1 MRVLIDILHPAHV
14 HFFRNFY
21 SEMESRGH
29 EVCITARDKDRSVE
43 LLRAFELPY
52 QLISQQKSGGAGLAA
67 EMALRTPRLMR
78 IMRSFRPDVMTGIM
92 GPSIALAGVLRLPR
106 VPAVVFYDTE
116 FAVQTNRIV
125 YPLAYSV
132 CTPDCYQ
139 GKVPG
144 RHSTYAGYH
153 ELAYLHPNR
162 FRPDPAVLAEFG
174 VSPGDAYSIV
184 RFVSWQA
191 VHDRRER
198 GLSAKQKLHLVEVLQ
213 RRGRV
218 LVSSEGPAPPELAD
232 LAVRGPVEK
241 VHHLLAHARLVVG
254 ESATMSSEAAV
265 LGVPAVF
272 IATTGRGYTDDE
284 ERRYGLVRHFTEDQ
298 YDMALTAIEEILG
311 QPAAAWQGARQR
323 LLDEKVDVTGW
334 MVDYFESTFAAY
346 GACPRGTTPLQPP
359 RRGASSATDDG
370 GR

>member
-29 EVCITARDKDRSVE
+29 SVCIVARDKDRSVE
-43 LLRAFELPY
+43 LLRAFGLPY
-52 QLISQQKSGGAGLAA
+52 QQISRQKSGAGLAI
-67 EMALRTPRLMR
+67 EMVQRTPRLMK

-106 VPAVVFYDTE
+106 VPSVVFYDTE

-139 GKVPG
+139 GRVPG
-144 RHSTYAGYH
+144 RHPTYAGYH

-162 FRPDPAVLAEFG
+162 FRPDPAVLSEFG
-174 VSPGDAYSIV
+174 VSPGEAYSIV

-191 VHDRRER
+191 VHDRNER
-198 GLSAKQKLHLVEVLQ
+198 GLTVKQKRHLVEVLQ

-218 LVSSEGPAPPELAD
+218 LVSSEGPLPPELAG
-232 LAVRGPVEK
+232 LAIHGPVEK

-298 YDMALTAIEEILG
+298 YDMALSTIEDVL
-311 QPAAAWQGARQR
+311 AAPSATWAGARQR
-323 LLDEKVDVTGW
+323 LLDDKIDVTGW
-334 MVDYFESTFAAY
+334 MTDYFESTFTPH
-346 GACPRGTTPLQPP
+346 GACPRGDEPPSTP
-359 RRGASSATDDG
+359 RRGAGSATDD
-370 GR
+370 

>member
-1 MRVLIDILHPAHV
+1 MRILIDILHPAHV
-14 HFFRNFY
+14 HFFRNFHA
-21 SEMESRGH
+21 EMTDRGH
-29 EVCITARDKDRSVE
+29 QLCITARDKDRSVE
-43 LLRAFELPY
+43 LLQAFGLPY
-52 QLISQQKSGGAGLAA
+52 QQISRQKSGAGLAV
-67 EMALRTPRLMR
+67 EMARRTARLMK

-92 GPSIALAGVLRLPR
+92 GPSIALAGAVRR

-125 YPLAYSV
+125 YPLAHSV

-144 RHSTYAGYH
+144 RHSQYAGYH

-162 FRPDPAVLAEFG
+162 FQPDPAVLGDFG
-174 VSPGDAYSIV
+174 IRPGEPYSIV

-191 VHDRRER
+191 VHDRKER
-198 GLSAKQKLHLVEVLQ
+198 GLSAKQKLHLIEVLQ

-218 LVSSEGPAPPELAD
+218 LISSESPLEGHLAD
-232 LAVRGPVEK
+232 LAVPGRVEQI
-241 VHHLLAHARLVVG
+241 HHLIAHARLVVG

-298 YDMALTAIEEILG
+298 YDMALSAIEEILAE
-311 QPAAAWQGARQR
+311 PAATWQKTRQR
-323 LLDEKVDVTGW
+323 LLEEKIDVTAW
-334 MVDYFESTFAAY
+334 MIDYFETSFA
-346 GACPRGTTPLQPP
+346 GT
-359 RRGASSATDDG
+359 R
-370 GR
+370 

>member
-14 HFFRNFY
+14 HFFRNFHN
-21 SEMESRGH
+21 EMGARGH
-29 EVCITARDKDRSVE
+29 EMCITARDKDRSVE
-43 LLRAFELPY
+43 LLQAYELPY
-52 QLISQQKSGGAGLAA
+52 EQISQQKSGAGLVV
-67 EMALRTPRLMR
+67 EMAQRTPRLIK

-92 GPSIALAGVLRLPR
+92 GPSIAVAGALRLPR

-139 GKVPG
+139 GTVPG
-144 RHSTYAGYH
+144 RHLTYAGYH

-162 FRPDPAVLAEFG
+162 FQPDPAVLAEFG
-174 VSPGDAYSIV
+174 LSPGEPYSIV

-191 VHDRRER
+191 VHDRRET
-198 GLSAKQKLHLVEVLQ
+198 GLSVKQKRHLVEVLQ

-218 LVSSEGPAPPELAD
+218 LISSEGPLAPDLAD
-232 LAVRGPVEK
+232 LEVRGRVSHI
-241 VHHLLAHARLVVG
+241 HHLIAHAQLVVG

-298 YDMALTAIEEILG
+298 YDMALSAIEEILG
-311 QPAAAWQGARQR
+311 TPPADWQAARRR
-323 LLDEKVDVTGW
+323 LLDEKIDVTAW
-334 MVDYFESTFAAY
+334 MIDYFESTF
-346 GACPRGTTPLQPP
+346 T
-359 RRGASSATDDG
+359 G
-370 GR
+370 GKR

>member
-21 SEMESRGH
+21 SEMEDRGH
-29 EVCITARDKDRSVE
+29 SVCITARDKDRSVE
-43 LLRAFELPY
+43 LLRAFDLPY
-52 QLISQQKSGGAGLAA
+52 QQISQQKSGAGLAI
-67 EMALRTPRLMR
+67 EMAQRTPRLMKV
-78 IMRSFRPDVMTGIM
+78 MRSFRPDVMTGIM

-106 VPAVVFYDTE
+106 VPSVVFYDTE

-139 GKVPG
+139 GRVPG
-144 RHSTYAGYH
+144 RHPTYAGYH
-153 ELAYLHPNR
+153 ELAYLHPNH
-162 FRPDPAVLAEFG
+162 FRPDPAVLSEFG
-174 VSPGDAYSIV
+174 VSPGEAYSIV

-191 VHDRRER
+191 VHDRKER
-198 GLSAKQKLHLVEVLQ
+198 GLTVKQKRHLVEMLQ

-218 LVSSEGPAPPELAD
+218 LVSSEGPPPSELAD
-232 LAVRGPVEK
+232 LAIRGPVEK

-298 YDMALTAIEEILG
+298 YDMALSAIDHILTA
-311 QPAAAWQGARQR
+311 PRAAWASARQR
-323 LLDEKVDVTGW
+323 LLDEKIDVTRW
-334 MVDYFESTFAAY
+334 MTDYFESTFTAQ
-346 GACPRGTTPLQPP
+346 RK
-359 RRGASSATDDG
+359 

>member
-14 HFFRNFY
+14 HFFRNFHA
-21 SEMESRGH
+21 EMEARGH

-43 LLRAFELPY
+43 LLRAFDLPY
-52 QLISQQKSGGAGLAA
+52 QQISRQMSGAGLAV
-67 EMALRTPRLMR
+67 EMAQRTPRLMKV
-78 IMRSFRPDVMTGIM
+78 MRSFKPDVMTGIM
-92 GPSIALAGVLRLPR
+92 GPSIALAGALRR

-116 FAVQTNRIV
+116 FAVQTNRLV

-139 GKVPG
+139 GKVRG
-144 RHSTYAGYH
+144 RHPQYAGYH

-162 FRPDPAVLAEFG
+162 FQPDPAVLAEFG
-174 VSPGDAYSIV
+174 VRPDEPYSIV

-191 VHDRRER
+191 VHDRQER
-198 GLSAKQKLHLVEVLQ
+198 GLSVKQKRHLIELLQ

-218 LVSSEGPAPPELAD
+218 LISAEAPLTPDLAD
-232 LAVRGPVEK
+232 LAVRGPVEQI
-241 VHHLLAHARLVVG
+241 HHLIAHARLVVG

-284 ERRYGLVRHFTEDQ
+284 ERRYGLVRHFTENQ
-298 YDMALTAIEEILG
+298 YDMALSAIDEILAK
-311 QPAAAWQGARQR
+311 PALAWQAARQR
-323 LLDEKVDVTGW
+323 LLDEKIDVTAW
-334 MVDYFESTFAAY
+334 MTDYFETSFA
-346 GACPRGTTPLQPP
+346 GAR
-359 RRGASSATDDG
+359 
-370 GR
+370 

>member
-21 SEMESRGH
+21 TEMEGRGH
-29 EVCITARDKDRSVE
+29 QVCITARDKDRSVE
-43 LLRAFELPY
+43 LLQAFGLPS
-52 QLISQQKSGGAGLAA
+52 QQISQQRSGGVGLAV
-67 EMALRTPRLMR
+67 EMAQRTPRLMK
-78 IMRSFRPDVMTGIM
+78 IMRSFKPDVMTGIM
-92 GPSIALAGVLRLPR
+92 GPSIALAGALRR

-116 FAVQTNRIV
+116 FAVQTNRLV
-125 YPLAYSV
+125 YPLAHSV

-144 RHSTYAGYH
+144 RHLQYAGYH

-162 FRPDPAVLAEFG
+162 FTPDPAVLAEFG
-174 VSPGDAYSIV
+174 VSPDEPYSIV

-191 VHDRRER
+191 VHDRQER
-198 GLSAKQKLHLVEVLQ
+198 GLTAKQKRHLVETLQ

-218 LVSSEGPAPPELAD
+218 LISSEAPLTDDLAD
-232 LAVRGPVEK
+232 LAVRGPVEQI
-241 VHHLLAHARLVVG
+241 HHLIAHAKLVVG

-284 ERRYGLVRHFTEDQ
+284 ERRYGLVRHFTEEQ
-298 YDMALTAIEEILG
+298 YDMALSAIEDILA
-311 QPAAAWQGARQR
+311 QPASGFQAARQR
-323 LLDEKVDVTGW
+323 LLDEKVDVTAW
-334 MVDYFESTFAAY
+334 MVNYFETSFG
-346 GACPRGTTPLQPP
+346 GAR
-359 RRGASSATDDG
+359 
-370 GR
+370 